1 MQFGIFKLIR
11 ILESEPNT
19 CFTAAEYMN
28 LYTTTYNMCTQKP
41 PHEYSEQL
49 YERYKRVFK
58 DYLTGTVCSPCETG
72 LHFWHPFTSAT
83 FSAGT
88 SARQESG
95 IRARPSHGALFGVV

>member
-1 MQFGIFKLIR
+1 MVDEDSRVAIGIMINVHEGISMQFGIFKLIR
-11 ILESEPNT
+11 ILESEPDT

-58 DYLTGTVCSPCETG
+58 DYLTGTVCSPSETG
-72 LHFWHPFTSAT
+72 L
-83 FSAGT
+83 
-88 SARQESG
+88 
-95 IRARPSHGALFGVV
+95 